1 MIFDQLWRAE
11 RRDARARKKLLE
23 KFQPLLDAAAKQ
35 GQKGHY
41 AVLADYSNKSNMINE
56 AEHLESALLVQKA
69 RRLGVAL
76 PPFPKGIEDND
87 DWIQNLVKCSLSL
100 RRASKLNLM
109 KEVRKEEMERLQHQ
123 MRWVSQVVI
132 PIIGLIGALMG
143 LISLI
148 HALRK

>member
-69 RRLGVAL
+69 RRLVVAL

-109 KEVRKEEMERLQHQ
+109 KEVRKEEMERLQNQ
-123 MRWVSQVVI
+123 MRWVSQVVM
-132 PIIGLIGALMG
+132 PIISLIGSLMR

-148 HALRK
+148 QALRK